1 MLWQAQHDAPLTALR
16 SRAETFVLAAD
27 CLLLTYC
34 SKPTRN
40 EQPANRH
47 HLPRRAIH
55 SHLRKVITSISL
67 LPLLPLIIISS
78 TLQIATPPTFNTP
91 AGTIIGWADGA
102 VLRATSIRYARAA
115 RFRPPVPEP
124 PATGP
129 VWATASAPACP
140 QLADPRVDQVMGDL
154 FAALSFDEDCL
165 RLSITLPADRRSDE
179 VLPVIVWVHGGS
191 YVSGAGD
198 LAIYDPA
205 TWVAEQRVVFVA
217 VTYRLGL
224 FGFLGSGSTPPNLGL
239 LDLLAALRW
248 VQHNI
253 AAFGGDPALVSL
265 FGHSSGA
272 DAIAQLMLADGA
284 ANLFRRV
291 ILHSAPLG
299 LTRNRSRM
307 LRAMSQAVGAL
318 APTASAAEVLARES
332 AVTKAARW
340 QGLKSGM
347 PFGPQYGAAPLPPE
361 TDIEATWAAVAPHI
375 DVLIGATAEETRFFA
390 VIDPT
395 FNWLQRLPV
404 AGSRLVRLLIN
415 ITSRRIYL
423 APAQAFAEQQAR
435 AGGRAWRFLL
445 TYQPPNSPFG
455 AAHVVDLPLLLGTR
469 ASWAATPL
477 LGKADWEEFDATG
490 RQVRQLWADFART
503 GALPHQVVIPGV
515 LEVKKV

>member
-1 MLWQAQHDAPLTALR
+1 M
-16 SRAETFVLAAD
+16 
-27 CLLLTYC
+27 
-34 SKPTRN
+34 
-40 EQPANRH
+40 QPSPSPEPCFH
-47 HLPRRAIH
+47 
-55 SHLRKVITSISL
+55 
-67 LPLLPLIIISS
+67 
-78 TLQIATPPTFNTP
+78 TP
-91 AGTIIGWADGA
+91 AGLIIGRADGL
-102 VLRATSIRYARAA
+102 VIRATGIRYARAP

-124 PATGP
+124 PATETIH
-129 VWATASAPACP
+129 ATTPAPACP

-165 RLSITLPADRRSDE
+165 RLSITLPADFQPDE
-179 VLPVIVWVHGGS
+179 KLPVIVWVHGGS

-224 FGFLGSGSTPPNLGL
+224 FGFLGTAATPPNLGL
-239 LDLLAALRW
+239 LDLLEALRW
-248 VQHNI
+248 VQRNI
-253 AAFGGDPALVSL
+253 AAFGGNPALVTM

-272 DAIAQLMLADGA
+272 DAIAQLMLTVDAPR
-284 ANLFRRV
+284 LFRRV

-299 LTRNRSRM
+299 LTRNRQRM
-307 LRAMSQAVGAL
+307 LHAMSRAVGPL
-318 APTASAAEVLARES
+318 PPKASAAEVLARES

-361 TDIEATWAAVAPHI
+361 TAIDATWAAVAPHI

-395 FNWLQRLPV
+395 FNWLQRLPL
-404 AGSRLVRLLIN
+404 AGSPLVRLLTSV
-415 ITSRRIYL
+415 TSRRIYL
-423 APAQAFAEQQAR
+423 APARAFAEHQAR

-445 TYQPPNSPFG
+445 TYQPPGSPFG
-455 AAHVVDLPLLLGTR
+455 AAHVVDLPLLLGNRT
-469 ASWAATPL
+469 SWAATPL
-477 LGKADWEEFDATG
+477 LGKADWTGFDKAG

-503 GALPHQVVIPGV
+503 GLLPARVVIPGM
-515 LEVKKV
+515 LKVEKA